1 MLDCASPRG
10 RPEHRSWRSRACA
23 QNGTTLVEMLVVLA
37 ILTIVMA
44 PLVVSFTTSI
54 AHEARIARDE
64 VAYSNART
72 AIQRMKLDVRCANA
86 ITGVE
91 ENAYG
96 GFTLTLTESNDA
108 EAGWCPGVIPAGSS
122 SVGVQ
127 WCTIPDATDPTS
139 FGLYRFLGVGATIC
153 DGALPSTFQVGYVR
167 APASG
172 WPSNAS
178 VSPVPADFA
187 GNLWPDAVACT
198 TNRLPTLA
206 VDMTVALDPVRY
218 PSDRY
223 RLRNQLNLR
232 NAQRCP

>member
-1 MLDCASPRG
+1 MLDCRSAPG
-10 RPEHRSWRSRACA
+10 CPENRSWRSWARA
-23 QNGTTLVEMLVVLA
+23 QHGTTLVEMLVVLTV
-37 ILTIVMA
+37 LTIVLT
-44 PLVVSFTTSI
+44 PLVVSFTTSL

-64 VAYSNART
+64 VAYSNTRT
-72 AIQRMKLDVRCANA
+72 AMQRMQLDVRCANA
-86 ITGVE
+86 VTGVE

-96 GFTLTLTESNDA
+96 GFTLTLTESNDT
-108 EAGWCPGVIPAGSS
+108 EAGWCPGVIPAGSAT
-122 SVGVQ
+122 VGVQ

-139 FGLYRFLGVGATIC
+139 FGLYRFLGVGATVC
-153 DGALPSTFQVGYVR
+153 DGALPSTFQVGYIR

-178 VSPVPADFA
+178 VSPAPADFA
-187 GNLWPDAVACT
+187 GNLWPDPVACT

-206 VDMTVALDPVRY
+206 VDLTVAVDPVGH

-232 NAQRCP
+232 NAQRCL